1 MAFPKHA
8 LLIGQAGAVR
18 LAPRTG
24 VRHSDV
30 MSEQPNNA
38 PWTLHWLNA
47 RGAVTPYIAAVDAAV
62 ADVRRRAAPVVTLPS
77 LDLVVSAV
85 PGRGIRETGH
95 VGHSFYPGAIF
106 LTLDPDNPRLADN
119 LGEPLARMIAHE
131 LNHALRWETVG
142 YGATLGEALVSEGLA
157 GQFVA
162 QLFASPPEPWEQAL
176 EGTELGTVVRA
187 AQEELH
193 APRYDHNAWFFG
205 AGRHPRWAGYR
216 LGYALVGEWLAA
228 KPDRTAS
235 GAISVPASEILSG
248 LDILSGDDQP
258 D

>member
-1 MAFPKHA
+1 M
-8 LLIGQAGAVR
+8 
-18 LAPRTG
+18 
-24 VRHSDV
+24 RHGDV
-30 MSEQPNNA
+30 MSEHIKDA
-38 PWTLHWLNA
+38 PWALHWLNA
-47 RGAVTPYIAAVDAAV
+47 RGALTPYIEAVEAAV

-119 LGEPLARMIAHE
+119 LGEPLARIITHE

-142 YGATLGEALVSEGLA
+142 YGAALGEALVSEGLA

-176 EGTELGTVVRA
+176 EETELATLVRA
-187 AQEELH
+187 AQGELD
-193 APRYDHNAWFFG
+193 APGYDHNAWFFG

-216 LGYALVGEWLAA
+216 LGYAIVGAWLAA
-228 KPDRTAS
+228 KPGRTAA
-235 GAISVPASEILSG
+235 GAIGVPASEILSG
-248 LDILSGDDQP
+248 LDILSGGDQP
-258 D
+258 A

>member
-1 MAFPKHA
+1 MEPVA
-8 LLIGQAGAVR
+8 L
-18 LAPRTG
+18 RTG

-30 MSEQPNNA
+30 MPEQPNDA

-47 RGAVTPYIAAVDAAV
+47 RGGLTPYIAAVEAAV
-62 ADVRRRAAPVVTLPS
+62 ADVRQRAAPVAALPS

-131 LNHALRWETVG
+131 LNHALRWET
-142 YGATLGEALVSEGLA
+142 LGEALVSEGLA

-176 EGTELGTVVRA
+176 EETELATVVRA
-187 AQEELH
+187 AREERD

-216 LGYALVGEWLAA
+216 LGYALVGAWLAA
-228 KPDRTAS
+228 EPGRTAA
-235 GAISVPASEILSG
+235 GAIDVPASEILSG
-248 LDILSGDDQP
+248 LDILSGGDQP
-258 D
+258 A

>member
-1 MAFPKHA
+1 
-8 LLIGQAGAVR
+8 
-18 LAPRTG
+18 
-24 VRHSDV
+24 
-30 MSEQPNNA
+30 MSEQPNDA

-47 RGAVTPYIAAVDAAV
+47 RGSLTPYRAAVDAAV

-85 PGRGIRETGH
+85 SGRGIRETGH

-119 LGEPLARMIAHE
+119 LGESLARMIAHE

-142 YGATLGEALVSEGLA
+142 YGSTLGEALVSEGLA

-176 EGTELGTVVRA
+176 EGTELATVITA
-187 AQEELH
+187 AQNELD

-216 LGYALVGEWLAA
+216 LGHALVGAWLAA
-228 KPDRTAS
+228 EPGRTAA
-235 GAISVPASEILSG
+235 GAIGVPASEILSG
-248 LDILSGDDQP
+248 LDMLSGGRQP
-258 D
+258 V

>member
-1 MAFPKHA
+1 
-8 LLIGQAGAVR
+8 
-18 LAPRTG
+18 
-24 VRHSDV
+24 

-47 RGAVTPYIAAVDAAV
+47 RGAVTPYIAAVEAAV

-77 LDLVVSAV
+77 LDLAVSVV
-85 PGRGIRETGH
+85 PGRGIREIGH

-142 YGATLGEALVSEGLA
+142 CGATLGEALVSEGLA

-176 EGTELGTVVRA
+176 EEAELAAVIRA
-187 AQEELH
+187 AQGELD

-216 LGYALVGEWLAA
+216 LGYAIVGAWLAA
-228 KPDRTAS
+228 KPGRTAA
-235 GAISVPASEILSG
+235 GTISVPASEILSG
-248 LDILSGDDQP
+248 LDILSGGDQP
-258 D
+258 A

>member
-1 MAFPKHA
+1 M
-8 LLIGQAGAVR
+8 
-18 LAPRTG
+18 
-24 VRHSDV
+24 RHGDV
-30 MSEQPNNA
+30 MSEHIKDA
-38 PWTLHWLNA
+38 PWALHWLNA
-47 RGAVTPYIAAVDAAV
+47 RGALTPYIEAVEAAV
-62 ADVRRRAAPVVTLPS
+62 ADARRRAAPVVTLPS

-119 LGEPLARMIAHE
+119 LGEPLARMITHE

-176 EGTELGTVVRA
+176 EETELATLVRA
-187 AQEELH
+187 AQGELD
-193 APRYDHNAWFFG
+193 APGYDHNAWFFG

-216 LGYALVGEWLAA
+216 LGYAIVGAWLAA
-228 KPDRTAS
+228 KPGRTAA
-235 GAISVPASEILSG
+235 GAIGVPASEILSG
-248 LDILSGDDQP
+248 LDILSGGDQP
-258 D
+258 A